1 MYLDCFACFT
11 FKLRCFIF
19 EKDGKF
25 GSWNHDCS
33 IWWLRKK
40 NLFEG
45 RMFYSKFGEIK
56 VFKIISW
63 QKFFLVGIV
72 LNWYFENWYID
83 NLRQQPSIA
92 YHMSCS
98 RVSRTNSWYNFLFSL
113 TSYSFR
119 FGQCCNVLN
128 YFKYR
133 SYLNQPPPSSFF

>member
-98 RVSRTNSWYNFLFSL
+98 RVSRTNSWYNFSL

-133 SYLNQPPPSSFF
+133 SYLN